1 VSWAGV
7 AVGTDCTGGAV
18 TDAGVGVF
26 NGAVVLVTGAL
37 LSTGVVVPLLLK
49 DGSAVV
55 LGLSV
60 GKSGTTTPVDNKA
73 PVKVLQRH

>member
-1 VSWAGV
+1 M
-7 AVGTDCTGGAV
+7 

-55 LGLSV
+55 LGLSTAVFVPGVADALESV
-60 GKSGTTTPVDNKA
+60 GANVDAVA
-73 PVKVLQRH
+73 PAAGAGCRNRSRPPW